1 MLVPTALVFILAAA
15 GITWGNS
22 SDERKEL
29 AGESAEVSGE
39 AHEEKK
45 SLAPMSVAEARRQA
59 SLLSE
64 TYMATLH
71 VIHQQFFDT
80 NLRDIVPPRALED
93 VFQQIDQRTKGRTRW
108 ISVNTP
114 AMNVDHE
121 PKPGFEED
129 AANALN
135 GGSKEFERVEN
146 GLYHRAAPVQLFAS
160 CNRCH
165 LSALSSRRTGRVAAL
180 VITLPI
186 GEEQGP
192 NTQ

>member
-1 MLVPTALVFILAAA
+1 MIRSVLAPTALVLILAAA
-15 GITWGNS
+15 GITSGDA
-22 SDERKEL
+22 SDESKEL
-29 AGESAEVSGE
+29 ASESAEASGE
-39 AHEEKK
+39 AHEAKEN
-45 SLAPMSVAEARRQA
+45 LAPMSVAEARRQA

-71 VIHQQFFDT
+71 VIHQQYFDT

-93 VFQQIDQRTKGRTRW
+93 VFKQIDERTKGRTRW

-114 AMNVDHE
+114 AMNVDHD
-121 PKPGFEED
+121 PKPGFEKD

-135 GGSKEFERVEN
+135 GGSKEFERIEN
-146 GLYHRAAPVQLFAS
+146 GLYHRAAAVPLFAS

-165 LSALSSRRTGRVAAL
+165 LSALSSRRTGRVAGL

-186 GEEQGP
+186 QEK
-192 NTQ
+192 

>member
-1 MLVPTALVFILAAA
+1 MVRFLLIPIVLIFALTAA
-15 GITWGNS
+15 GTTSGDS
-22 SDERKEL
+22 SDEDKVL
-29 AGESAEVSGE
+29 ASESAEVSNE
-39 AHEEKK
+39 AHEAKQ
-45 SLAPMSVAEARRQA
+45 SLAPMNVAEARRQA

-71 VIHQQFFDT
+71 VIHQQYFDT

-135 GGSKEFERVEN
+135 GGSKQFERVEN
-146 GLYHRAAPVQLFAS
+146 GFYHRAAPVQLFAS

-165 LSALSSRRTGRVAAL
+165 LSALSSRRTGRVAGL

-186 GEEQGP
+186 QK
-192 NTQ
+192 N